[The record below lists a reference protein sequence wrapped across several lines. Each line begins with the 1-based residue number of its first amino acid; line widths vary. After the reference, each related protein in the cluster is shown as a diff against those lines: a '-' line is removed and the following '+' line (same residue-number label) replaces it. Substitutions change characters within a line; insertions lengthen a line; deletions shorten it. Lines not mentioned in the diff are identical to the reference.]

1 LDRAD
6 QQVLEDHA
14 DLVDPRVKDL
24 AGHVDLEVLL
34 YLVDLENLQ
43 DRLDQLDLEGLQHR
57 LVLADRVDQLEQ
69 YLAVLVNL
77 AVLEGRFR

>member
-1 LDRAD
+1 
-6 QQVLEDHA
+6 
-14 DLVDPRVKDL
+14 
-24 AGHVDLEVLL
+24 
-34 YLVDLENLQ
+34 VDLENLQ